1 MYLMNTNVFKS
12 DSKYLAS
19 GPWLTPTSPEFLND
33 FLCGSGSPKASFNS
47 FTNCQVNEQNS
58 QHLEEGGITRWKEPG
73 FFDYYYTEG
82 NLNEHSQ

>member
-33 FLCGSGSPKASFNS
+33 FLCGSGSTKASFFKAYFSVS
-47 FTNCQVNEQNS
+47 F
-58 QHLEEGGITRWKEPG
+58 
-73 FFDYYYTEG
+73 
-82 NLNEHSQ
+82 